1 MAVRFGSNRKS
12 AGAVHF
18 FLLYQSN
25 TKRSQVNS
33 YKTIPLIESDDEAR
47 DIETDGDVARSSGL
61 DIAGYILKPF
71 DYEQF
76 IEAMKILDI
85 HRALSGIENN

>member
-1 MAVRFGSNRKS
+1 M
-12 AGAVHF
+12 
-18 FLLYQSN
+18 
-25 TKRSQVNS
+25 NS
-33 YKTIPLIESDDEAR
+33 YKTIPLIESDDDEAR

-85 HRALSGIENN
+85 HRALSRIEDN